1 MEFALKTITVTRKYP
16 SVPKIPEKI
25 DAVHIKTFKEKPELR
40 HVIVHKPRDKPREYI
55 NTDQS

>member
-40 HVIVHKPRDKPREYI
+40 HVIVHKPRDYI

>member
-1 MEFALKTITVTRKYP
+1 MNFTITKIPVNRKYP

-25 DAVHIKTFKEKPELR
+25 DAVYIKTFKEKPELR
-40 HVIVHKPRDKPREYI
+40 HVIVHKPRDYI